1 LSQLRDLQPPKILTT
16 ERYRPYLSDGSMS
29 FGKQTRVQVRETR
42 DERKT
47 LFGLPVP
54 LALNSAASSASLKA
68 FQEHIAGM
76 VKTLQEKGAFSKH
89 SGEFQN
95 PEEPAGLLFRLETFD
110 PLFYGTSRKSRP
122 RESRDEAI
130 RASLSV
136 ISNKVKEAVDQFI
149 EKETFLAAL
158 HSWTTRN
165 SIHGLEEYNR
175 ANFFPSVCGDDGGP
189 GRRDRTGLLA
199 NKIAKAIKAPSL
211 WSYSTSDPEA
221 TKAITLCLMW
231 VFELESQLR
240 LLEY

>member
-1 LSQLRDLQPPKILTT
+1 
-16 ERYRPYLSDGSMS
+16 MS